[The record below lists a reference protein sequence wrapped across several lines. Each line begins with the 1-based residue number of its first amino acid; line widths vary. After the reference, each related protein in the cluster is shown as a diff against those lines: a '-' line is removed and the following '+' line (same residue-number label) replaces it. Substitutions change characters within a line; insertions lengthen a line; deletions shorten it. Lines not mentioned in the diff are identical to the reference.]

1 MINDKE
7 PIIKLEKL
15 LEDKQNNATIK
26 NVSEEILFLC
36 GGVAMIHE
44 LTKHNNKN
52 EDKLTCM
59 PPKYLL
65 CMLRGESINDF
76 KYNK

>member
-7 PIIKLEKL
+7 AIIKLEKL

-52 EDKLTCM
+52 EDKSIMISRELSSIHIA
-59 PPKYLL
+59 
-65 CMLRGESINDF
+65 ESC
-76 KYNK
+76 